1 MLKYLL
7 NKGADINE
15 MDNEG
20 KTQLMSL
27 IRRSLFEAN
36 KNNLLVKGPNTKN
49 NLINVR
55 EYFNKHLDNL
65 DIFRSL
71 NNNGDRLVN
80 GERSTRILFLQIK
93 DDNVKFI
100 NMVDKGNNAKN
111 KFDSKD
117 LNSDIKKIFK
127 NIALGCYSNQ
137 DCWGRFKNNTKYS
150 LIKVKNDGNNNNLY
164 LILKF
169 EDEIYTYSFNS
180 VDKNILLMNR
190 IHFHSS
196 ENLSNIKKIK
206 YIYIYIC

>member
-1 MLKYLL
+1 MLEYLL

-15 MDNEG
+15 IDNEG
-20 KTQLMSL
+20 KTPLMSL
-27 IRRSLFEAN
+27 IRRSLFEAY

-111 KFDSKD
+111 KFDGKD

-127 NIALGCYSNQ
+127 DIALRCYSNQ
-137 DCWGRFKNNTKYS
+137 DCWGRFKNDTKYS

-164 LILKF
+164 LIF
-169 EDEIYTYSFNS
+169 
-180 VDKNILLMNR
+180 
-190 IHFHSS
+190 
-196 ENLSNIKKIK
+196 
-206 YIYIYIC
+206 

>member
-1 MLKYLL
+1 M
-7 NKGADINE
+7 
-15 MDNEG
+15 
-20 KTQLMSL
+20 
-27 IRRSLFEAN
+27 
-36 KNNLLVKGPNTKN
+36 
-49 NLINVR
+49 
-55 EYFNKHLDNL
+55 
-65 DIFRSL
+65 
-71 NNNGDRLVN
+71 
-80 GERSTRILFLQIK
+80 
-93 DDNVKFI
+93 DDNAKFI

-206 YIYIYIC
+206 YISIYIC

>member
-1 MLKYLL
+1 M
-7 NKGADINE
+7 
-15 MDNEG
+15 
-20 KTQLMSL
+20 
-27 IRRSLFEAN
+27 
-36 KNNLLVKGPNTKN
+36 
-49 NLINVR
+49 
-55 EYFNKHLDNL
+55 
-65 DIFRSL
+65 
-71 NNNGDRLVN
+71 
-80 GERSTRILFLQIK
+80 
-93 DDNVKFI
+93 DDNAKFI

-206 YIYIYIC
+206 YIYIYIFVENSNYV